1 MKRKILI
8 SSIILVLMF
17 VLSLGVYDVKAENEE
32 IEETNEIVSNSTEAE
47 NTSASETVTTLA
59 DDDDGSGDT
68 EEDTQSDED
77 WTDFSNAKFE
87 LKKGSFSDAFIEISG
102 VTPKENHSYSLYI
115 TSNSNKPDVFDENG
129 LLIAEGRITMIY
141 DKDSK
146 TLKTS
151 SSDEM
156 ANYVELNQELYVNIC
171 ETYQSTDKYKKNVV
185 SYGNKL
191 TRYSE
196 PKYNDAFSATFVS
209 CNMTQIV
216 TTFTHAQSNNRKIQI
231 KVGKITDISIL
242 QKIKNENSTGF
253 KELLDYAKSNSG
265 VYDQVLNAEQNDSYA
280 IEYQADK
287 EDNGFINLNGLQDKE
302 YYYLYVKPVDE
313 NGKYVSNEAVT
324 LGQALVSNDYWSLH
338 FYGSSDFKWT
348 DWETNPGGGTSS
360 GDDSVVP
367 GTLPKTGY
375 EYVACGG
382 AVIVVAV
389 SGFIAYKKY
398 RKYNF

>member
-1 MKRKILI
+1 MKRKLLILTI
-8 SSIILVLMF
+8 AIALILPLF
-17 VLSLGVYDVKAENEE
+17 LSGYKVEAYNEE
-32 IEETNEIVSNSTEAE
+32 IEEINEIVSNSTEAE
-47 NTSASETVTTLA
+47 NTSASETVTALA
-59 DDDDGSGDT
+59 DDNNGSGDI
-68 EEDTQSDED
+68 ENPQSNDE

-129 LLIAEGRITMIY
+129 LLITEGRITMIY

-146 TLKTS
+146 TLKTL

-209 CNMTQIV
+209 CNKTQIV

-287 EDNGFINLNGLQDKE
+287 EDNSFINLNGLQDEE
-302 YYYLYVKPVDE
+302 YYYLYVKPIDE

-324 LGQALVSNDYWSLH
+324 FGQAYVSNDYWALR

-348 DWETNPGGGTSS
+348 DWETNPGEGGTGS
-360 GDDSVVP
+360 GDDSVIP

-375 EYVACGG
+375 EYLAYGG
-382 AVIVVAV
+382 AILVVAV
-389 SGFIAYKKY
+389 CGFIAYKKY